1 MARKVITIYAD
12 DLTGEESSEVA
23 NHTLSLDCV
32 TYEVAPGSD
41 SCDRLN

>member
-1 MARKVITIYAD
+1 MVRKAITIYAG

-23 NHTLSLDCV
+23 NHPLSLDCV
-32 TYEVAPGSD
+32 TYEIVLGSD